1 MVEDLHLAMVA
12 KHIHI
17 MAIFC
22 TQQTNC
28 ILSICRW
35 CYEAV
40 RGKTRDVSERRPTEG
55 PQHWRKT
62 MRRTARRGPRS
73 AAARHRTLREQYR
86 DICSKLKEE
95 VMQTFVSLPSLICS
109 SITITAWSLNIIL
122 QLINLIAC
130 DVWCVSV
137 FAFERTIEGKVDGR
151 NMQEGGRF
159 RNRPEV
165 GRCCNQCRAGSSSER
180 FIQEYNS
187 KRK

>member
-1 MVEDLHLAMVA
+1 MLRGCQEQDSRCEWEKANRRFPTLEKNHEEDS
-12 KHIHI
+12 K
-17 MAIFC
+17 
-22 TQQTNC
+22 
-28 ILSICRW
+28 
-35 CYEAV
+35 
-40 RGKTRDVSERRPTEG
+40 ERAPKCCGSTPHPE
-55 PQHWRKT
+55 Q
-62 MRRTARRGPRS
+62 
-73 AAARHRTLREQYR
+73 REQYR
-86 DICSKLKEE
+86 DRCSKLKEE

-159 RNRPEV
+159 RNRPVV

-187 KRK
+187 KHK